1 MRYVDVILL
10 GEVCGV
16 DPPVQI
22 GSWGMNS
29 IISPCLISFFFFF
42 LKMTKVLIQLQF
54 LLNKTG
60 IKRICSMDC

>member
-10 GEVCGV
+10 GEVCGI

-29 IISPCLISFFFFF
+29 IISHCLRSCFFF

-54 LLNKTG
+54 LLNKPG